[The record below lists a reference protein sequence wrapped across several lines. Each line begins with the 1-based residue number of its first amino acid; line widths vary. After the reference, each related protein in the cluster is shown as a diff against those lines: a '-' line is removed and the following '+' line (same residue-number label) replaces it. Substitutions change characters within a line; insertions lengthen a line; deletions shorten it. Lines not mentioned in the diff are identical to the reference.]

1 MIKRTLTRTFVA
13 LAALAIAAAAGWL
26 SHHLTTPR
34 PLPETPFEFAVKT
47 GGSLRGIATQLA
59 TGGILPD
66 AWSFVLLGRVLGRSG
81 QLKAGHYVLVEPL
94 SPAELL
100 DRLTQGSSVQAE
112 VQFIEGW
119 TLKQVRQA
127 LGAHPSL
134 KQETVSLSDAEL
146 ATAVGAPYPSLEGLI
161 FPDKY
166 FFAVGASDLSVLRRG
181 YHAMK
186 EELDAAWARRAP
198 GLPVASPY
206 EALILASIVEKET
219 GVSAER
225 SLVAGVFVNR
235 LKRGM
240 KLDTDPAVIYGL
252 GEKFDG
258 NLRRRDLEADTP
270 YNTYTRA
277 GLPPTP
283 IAMPGR
289 ASLEAA
295 LHPAETNALYF
306 VARGDGTSQFSNTL
320 SEHERAVNK
329 YQRKR

>member
-1 MIKRTLTRTFVA
+1 MIKRTVTRTLVA
-13 LAALAIAAAAGWL
+13 LVTLAVAAAGWL

-34 PLPETPFEFAVKT
+34 PLPEAPFEFAVQP

-59 TGGILPD
+59 SQGILPD
-66 AWSFVLLGRVLGRSG
+66 VWSFVLLGRLLSRSG

-94 SPAELL
+94 SPVELL
-100 DRLTQGSSVQAE
+100 DRLTKGSSAQAE

-127 LGAHPSL
+127 LAAHPAL
-134 KQETVSLSDAEL
+134 KQETASLGDSEL
-146 ATAVGAPYPSLEGLI
+146 ALAVGAPYPSLEGLI

-166 FFAVGASDLSVLRRG
+166 FFAVGASDLSVLKRG

-186 EELDAAWARRAP
+186 EELEVAWARRATD
-198 GLPVASPY
+198 LPLASPY

-219 GVSAER
+219 GAAAER
-225 SLVAGVFVNR
+225 SMVAGVFANR

-240 KLDTDPAVIYGL
+240 KLDTDPSVIYGM

-295 LHPAETNALYF
+295 LNPAQTKALYF

-320 SEHERAVNK
+320 SDHERAVNK
-329 YQRKR
+329 YQRKK

>member
-1 MIKRTLTRTFVA
+1 
-13 LAALAIAAAAGWL
+13 
-26 SHHLTTPR
+26 
-34 PLPETPFEFAVKT
+34 
-47 GGSLRGIATQLA
+47 LRGIATQLA
-59 TGGILPD
+59 SQGILPD
-66 AWSFVLLGRVLGRSG
+66 VWSFVLLGRLLSRSG

-94 SPAELL
+94 SPVELL
-100 DRLTQGSSVQAE
+100 DRLTKGSSAQAE

-127 LGAHPSL
+127 LAAHPAL
-134 KQETVSLSDAEL
+134 KQETASLGDSEL
-146 ATAVGAPYPSLEGLI
+146 ALAVGAPYPSLEGLI

-166 FFAVGASDLSVLRRG
+166 FFAVGASDLSVLKRG

-186 EELDAAWARRAP
+186 EELEVAWARRATD
-198 GLPVASPY
+198 LPLASPY

-219 GVSAER
+219 GAAAER
-225 SLVAGVFVNR
+225 SMVAGVFANR

-240 KLDTDPAVIYGL
+240 KLDTDPSVIYGM

-295 LHPAETNALYF
+295 LNPAQTKALYF

-320 SEHERAVNK
+320 SDHERAVNK
-329 YQRKR
+329 YQRKK